1 MRSGRCGV
9 RDHQGLVAPGPECED
24 FRLRNFS
31 HQPQTRTARAQSAN
45 RSADNNRFAASPVV
59 QSQPGVEGPGQQ
71 WRQDAFRHEWG
82 IGAGARGMTPTRR
95 QPSVRRRSPISKKP
109 ATITAIP
116 ERGLKI
122 GEAARALGVE
132 TYVLRFWETQFPF
145 LKPKHTRTK
154 HRFYHDHDLEVL
166 RLIKRLLHQEGFTI
180 AGANKYIRENGL
192 ETLLAGKATTV
203 VRPEPVP
210 SAVET
215 SQKSAVDGHTR
226 RVLSD
231 VRRDLESLHKMLE

>member
-1 MRSGRCGV
+1 MTRKSRPA
-9 RDHQGLVAPGPECED
+9 APK
-24 FRLRNFS
+24 RNK
-31 HQPQTRTARAQSAN
+31 PKAAAPARTL
-45 RSADNNRFAASPVV
+45 
-59 QSQPGVEGPGQQ
+59 SQL
-71 WRQDAFRHEWG
+71 
-82 IGAGARGMTPTRR
+82 IAGM
-95 QPSVRRRSPISKKP
+95 
-109 ATITAIP
+109 P

-122 GEAARALGVE
+122 GEAAEVLEVE

-145 LKPKHTRTK
+145 LKPRHSRTK

-192 ETLLAGKATTV
+192 EALLAGKPTTV
-203 VRPEPVP
+203 VRPEPT
-210 SAVET
+210 SAGET
-215 SQKSAVDGHTR
+215 PPKSAVDGQTR